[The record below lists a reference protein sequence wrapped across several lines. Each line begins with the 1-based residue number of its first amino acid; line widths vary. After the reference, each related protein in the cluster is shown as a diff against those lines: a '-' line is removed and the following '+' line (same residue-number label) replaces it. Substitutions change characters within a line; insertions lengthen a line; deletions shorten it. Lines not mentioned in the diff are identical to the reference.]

1 MKKKKTG
8 IASLMPPFA
17 AVPLELTND
26 PKIKLRLKGLYAV
39 LHSFCGEKNPRM
51 GSIIFAAKYKIAERA
66 KVSRQYLNTLTRELE
81 AVGWAT
87 IIETGR
93 EETNIVVLRAWKD
106 QYVDDEL
113 KEEFKKQVEEMRGN
127 FK

>member
-51 GSIIFAAKYKIAERA
+51 GSIIFATKHKIAERA
-66 KVSRQYLNTLTRELE
+66 RITRDYLLKLTKELE
-81 AVGWAT
+81 EVGWAT

-106 QYVDDEL
+106 QYVDEEL
-113 KEEFKKQVEEMRGN
+113 KEIFKKQVEEMRGN
-127 FK
+127 SK